1 MKIKLTEIKKRF
13 GDFKLDVSLEIHD
26 SEFLTLLGPSGC
38 GKTTVL
44 RIIAGLENQDSGCL
58 YFNDKLMDLPIEK
71 RNIGLVFQDYA
82 LFPHLNVFENIAFGL
97 RVRKYTKKEIKE
109 RVEELLDL
117 VRLNTYEKRRI
128 QDLSGGEQ
136 QRVALARALAISP
149 DLLLL
154 DEPLSYLDAKLRIS
168 LREELKKIQ
177 KKLGITTLYV
187 THDQEEA
194 LSLSDRIAVMFDGK
208 IYQVDAPENIYHHPK
223 NKYVAEFMGW
233 NIEGNIGFKQED
245 VSIGKGK
252 EERIANIEFLGREVK
267 IKLENGIVIR
277 KIREKDENYA
287 VGDTIRYSVKK
298 ITQFD

>member
-1 MKIKLTEIKKRF
+1 MNIKLTGIKKKF
-13 GDFKLDVSLEIHD
+13 DEFELDVSLEVRD
-26 SEFLTLLGPSGC
+26 GEFLTLLGPSGC

-44 RIIAGLENQDSGCL
+44 RIIAGLEKQDSGYL
-58 YFNDKLMDLPIEK
+58 YFNDKIMDLPLEK

-97 RVRKYTKKEIKE
+97 RVRKHTASRAQK

-136 QRVALARALAISP
+136 QRVALARALAINP
-149 DLLLL
+149 GLLLL
-154 DEPLSYLDAKLRIS
+154 DEPLSSLDAKLRVV

-177 KKLGITTLYV
+177 KTLRLTTLYV

-194 LSLSDRIAVMFDGK
+194 LSISDRIAVIFDGT
-208 IYQVDAPENIYHHPK
+208 IYQIDTPENVYLHPK
-223 NKYVAEFMGW
+223 NKHVAEFMGW
-233 NIEGNIGFKQED
+233 NIEGNRGFKPED

-252 EERIANIEFLGREVK
+252 EEVIENIEFLGREVK
-267 IKLENGIVIR
+267 IKLKNGIII
-277 KIREKDENYA
+277 KKAREEGRNYTI
-287 VGDTIRYSVKK
+287 GDIIKYRIEKSTR
-298 ITQFD
+298 FD